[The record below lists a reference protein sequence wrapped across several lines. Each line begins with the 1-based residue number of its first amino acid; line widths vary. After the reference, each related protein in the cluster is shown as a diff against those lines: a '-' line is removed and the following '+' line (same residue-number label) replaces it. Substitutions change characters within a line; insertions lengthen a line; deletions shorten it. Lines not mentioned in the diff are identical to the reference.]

1 MIYTDFDFYTDTFG
15 GTAIAAAD
23 FHSLAIKA
31 SREIDYLTF
40 DRAAEEIEDD
50 DDDALVEAIKLATCA
65 VAEVIQDQNTQPG
78 VIQSEKAGSYSVTY
92 TPNPTASLSHEA
104 QRSLAA
110 KRYLGRTGLM
120 YRGFNSGEYAG
131 TASDDDLVLS

>member
-1 MIYTDFDFYTDTFG
+1 MAVYADFDFYTDTFG

-23 FHSLAIKA
+23 FYALAIKA

-40 DRAAEEIEDD
+40 DRAVEVIEADTD
-50 DDDALVEAIKLATCA
+50 TDLIEKIKLATCA
-65 VAEVIQDQNTQPG
+65 VAEVVQEQNTQPG
-78 VIQSEKAGSYSVTY
+78 VIQSEKVGSYSVTY
-92 TPNPTASLSHEA
+92 AGNASALLSSEA

-110 KRYLGRTGLM
+110 KRYLARTGLM

-131 TASDDDLVLS
+131 YPAED